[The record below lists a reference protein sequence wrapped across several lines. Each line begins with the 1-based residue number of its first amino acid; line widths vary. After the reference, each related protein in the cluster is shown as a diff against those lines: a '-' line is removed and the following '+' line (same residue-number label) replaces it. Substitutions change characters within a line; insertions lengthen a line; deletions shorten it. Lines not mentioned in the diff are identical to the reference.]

1 MFGPD
6 RCGPT
11 SKVHFIV
18 RHKNPVT
25 GEVEEKHLMSPPA
38 PKITKTSALYTLI
51 INGQD
56 NTYEIK
62 VNNESQK
69 KGSLLDDFSPPFSPP
84 EEIDDDTDEK
94 PADWVEQP
102 KIAVSKPEQNPCLDM
117 RLRLLT
123 SSVNFSGP

>member
-1 MFGPD
+1 
-6 RCGPT
+6 
-11 SKVHFIV
+11 
-18 RHKNPVT
+18 
-25 GEVEEKHLMSPPA
+25 MSPPA